1 MPETM
6 SENMTG
12 TTSGTSATDEIDLIE
27 LIEILWGGKWLIVA
41 VTGVI
46 SLISLTVLLMLP
58 STQSV
63 ELRIRPPVGQRQENA
78 F

>member
-1 MPETM
+1 M
-6 SENMTG
+6 SELPN
-12 TTSGTSATDEIDLIE
+12 DEIDLIE
-27 LIEILWGGKWLIVA
+27 LFQVIWGGKWLIVA

-63 ELRIRPPVGQRQENA
+63 ELRIRPLVGQRQDHA